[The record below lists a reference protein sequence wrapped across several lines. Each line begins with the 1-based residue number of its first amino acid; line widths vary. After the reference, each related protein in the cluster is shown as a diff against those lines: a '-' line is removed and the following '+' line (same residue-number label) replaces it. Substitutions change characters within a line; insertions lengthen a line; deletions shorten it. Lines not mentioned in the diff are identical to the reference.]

1 MINCLLS
8 ILFTLLAGTGAVF
21 AQSEVTPPAFN
32 GAVIRVFMTRMAAT
46 VEKIAIEQQIPA
58 DSISPVVGIA
68 LQIDKA
74 GNVAEWRY
82 MDNTQEGR
90 DHAEF
95 APATAA
101 TRRAMEKAY
110 DRLGGTWS
118 PATLAD
124 GSPVSYTSRM
134 TIRIPVEKIRRAQD
148 ADPLLFMGENPDEN
162 FHAWAKMR
170 IRYDGRF
177 TEKGV
182 EGVVHVRFYI
192 EPDGRIAIGE
202 VVQSPDERLTKEV
215 LRVIRSSKGKWTPRK
230 VRGVPQRT
238 AYEYRVNYHT
248 TTERKAPPCSGAF
261 SWGSYRW
268 WSIAFAFS

>member
-1 MINCLLS
+1 MKNRLLS
-8 ILFTLLAGTGAVF
+8 ILFVLLAGTGAVF

-32 GAVIRVFMTRMAAT
+32 GAVIRAFMTRMAAT

-101 TRRAMEKAY
+101 TRRAVEKAY

-134 TIRIPVEKIRRAQD
+134 TIRIPVEKIRRAPGRRSAALHGGKSGREFPRVGQN
-148 ADPLLFMGENPDEN
+148 AHPLRRAFHGE
-162 FHAWAKMR
+162 
-170 IRYDGRF
+170 GR
-177 TEKGV
+177 GGSGARAV
-182 EGVVHVRFYI
+182 LHRA
-192 EPDGRIAIGE
+192 GRAHRHRRGRA
-202 VVQSPDERLTKEV
+202 VADERLTKEV

-238 AYEYRVNYHT
+238 AYEYRVNYHNN
-248 TTERKAPPCSGAF
+248 
-261 SWGSYRW
+261 
-268 WSIAFAFS
+268 

>member
-1 MINCLLS
+1 MKNSLLS
-8 ILFTLLAGTGAVF
+8 ILFALLAGTGAVF

-182 EGVVHVRFYI
+182 PKRRPRRRPVRR
-192 EPDGRIAIGE
+192 PVR
-202 VVQSPDERLTKEV
+202 PLPR
-215 LRVIRSSKGKWTPRK
+215 RSAAVFPASAQPPAGSVRQWPADRRNWPR
-230 VRGVPQRT
+230 
-238 AYEYRVNYHT
+238 
-248 TTERKAPPCSGAF
+248 
-261 SWGSYRW
+261 
-268 WSIAFAFS
+268 

>member
-1 MINCLLS
+1 MKNRLLS
-8 ILFTLLAGTGAVF
+8 ILFVLLAGTGAVF

-95 APATAA
+95 APATA
-101 TRRAMEKAY
+101 
-110 DRLGGTWS
+110 
-118 PATLAD
+118 AD

-238 AYEYRVNYHT
+238 AYEYRVNYHNN
-248 TTERKAPPCSGAF
+248 
-261 SWGSYRW
+261 
-268 WSIAFAFS
+268 

>member
-1 MINCLLS
+1 MKNCLLS
-8 ILFTLLAGTGAVF
+8 ILFALLAGTGAVF

-230 VRGVPQRT
+230 VRGVRS
-238 AYEYRVNYHT
+238 E
-248 TTERKAPPCSGAF
+248 ER
-261 SWGSYRW
+261 R
-268 WSIAFAFS
+268 

>member
-1 MINCLLS
+1 MKNRLLS
-8 ILFTLLAGTGAVF
+8 ILFVLLAGTGAVF

-95 APATAA
+95 APA
-101 TRRAMEKAY
+101 
-110 DRLGGTWS
+110 
-118 PATLAD
+118 
-124 GSPVSYTSRM
+124 

-238 AYEYRVNYHT
+238 AYEYRVNYHNN
-248 TTERKAPPCSGAF
+248 
-261 SWGSYRW
+261 
-268 WSIAFAFS
+268 

>member
-110 DRLGGTWS
+110 DRLGRNVESRDAGRRKS
-118 PATLAD
+118 GLLHLAD
-124 GSPVSYTSRM
+124 DDPHSGREDPEGAGRRSAALHGGKSGREFPRVGQNAH
-134 TIRIPVEKIRRAQD
+134 PLRRA
-148 ADPLLFMGENPDEN
+148 FHGE
-162 FHAWAKMR
+162 
-170 IRYDGRF
+170 GR
-177 TEKGV
+177 G
-182 EGVVHVRFYI
+182 G
-192 EPDGRIAIGE
+192 
-202 VVQSPDERLTKEV
+202 
-215 LRVIRSSKGKWTPRK
+215 
-230 VRGVPQRT
+230 
-238 AYEYRVNYHT
+238 
-248 TTERKAPPCSGAF
+248 SGARAVLHRA
-261 SWGSYRW
+261 GR
-268 WSIAFAFS
+268 AHRHRRGRAVARRAG

>member
-1 MINCLLS
+1 MKNRLLS
-8 ILFTLLAGTGAVF
+8 ILFVLLAGTGAVF

-58 DSISPVVGIA
+58 DSISPVVGIV

-118 PATLAD
+118 PATLTD

-162 FHAWAKMR
+162 FHALSL
-170 IRYDGRF
+170 I
-177 TEKGV
+177 
-182 EGVVHVRFYI
+182 HI
-192 EPDGRIAIGE
+192 
-202 VVQSPDERLTKEV
+202 
-215 LRVIRSSKGKWTPRK
+215 
-230 VRGVPQRT
+230 
-238 AYEYRVNYHT
+238 
-248 TTERKAPPCSGAF
+248 
-261 SWGSYRW
+261 
-268 WSIAFAFS
+268 

>member
-1 MINCLLS
+1 MKNRLLS
-8 ILFTLLAGTGAVF
+8 ILFALLAGTGAVF

-82 MDNTQEGR
+82 M
-90 DHAEF
+90 
-95 APATAA
+95 
-101 TRRAMEKAY
+101 
-110 DRLGGTWS
+110 
-118 PATLAD
+118 D

-238 AYEYRVNYHT
+238 AYEYRVNYHNN
-248 TTERKAPPCSGAF
+248 
-261 SWGSYRW
+261 
-268 WSIAFAFS
+268 

>member
-1 MINCLLS
+1 MKSCLLS
-8 ILFTLLAGTGAVF
+8 ILFALLAGTGAVF

-82 MDNTQEGR
+82 MDNTQEGS

-192 EPDGRIAIGE
+192 EPQGQMDAPQGARRAPADGLRIPGQLPQQLNE
-202 VVQSPDERLTKEV
+202 K
-215 LRVIRSSKGKWTPRK
+215 LRRAAELFHG
-230 VRGVPQRT
+230 G
-238 AYEYRVNYHT
+238 
-248 TTERKAPPCSGAF
+248 GA
-261 SWGSYRW
+261 YRW

>member
-1 MINCLLS
+1 MKNRLLS
-8 ILFTLLAGTGAVF
+8 ILFVLLAGTGAVF

-101 TRRAMEKAY
+101 GRWRR
-110 DRLGGTWS
+110 RT
-118 PATLAD
+118 T
-124 GSPVSYTSRM
+124 V
-134 TIRIPVEKIRRAQD
+134 
-148 ADPLLFMGENPDEN
+148 
-162 FHAWAKMR
+162 WA
-170 IRYDGRF
+170 
-177 TEKGV
+177 E
-182 EGVVHVRFYI
+182 
-192 EPDGRIAIGE
+192 
-202 VVQSPDERLTKEV
+202 
-215 LRVIRSSKGKWTPRK
+215 
-230 VRGVPQRT
+230 RGVPR
-238 AYEYRVNYHT
+238 RWP
-248 TTERKAPPCSGAF
+248 TEVRFPTPRG
-261 SWGSYRW
+261 
-268 WSIAFAFS
+268 

>member
-1 MINCLLS
+1 MKNSLLS
-8 ILFTLLAGTGAVF
+8 ILFALLAGTGAVF

-134 TIRIPVEKIRRAQD
+134 TIRIPVEK
-148 ADPLLFMGENPDEN
+148 
-162 FHAWAKMR
+162 
-170 IRYDGRF
+170 
-177 TEKGV
+177 GV

-238 AYEYRVNYHT
+238 AYEYRVNYHNN
-248 TTERKAPPCSGAF
+248 
-261 SWGSYRW
+261 
-268 WSIAFAFS
+268 